1 MTEKD
6 FENNNSSGLIFRRKL
21 RTSDEMILEP
31 TGSRLIPEMDRKRC
45 FPDHNPKIMNF
56 KSTIHQLFFFFF
68 FPSSIF
74 QAGFFLQCLVQVKYA
89 KNIIKTTKPK
99 MMQQLPLAYGLSS
112 IPTFSYKTAATL
124 VTQPLCHRE

>member
-68 FPSSIF
+68 FNHLNHIECINPLK
-74 QAGFFLQCLVQVKYA
+74 GFLVFLNTNNKR
-89 KNIIKTTKPK
+89 IR
-99 MMQQLPLAYGLSS
+99 
-112 IPTFSYKTAATL
+112 FSK
-124 VTQPLCHRE
+124 QDR